1 METQTE
7 RCKRKECVQ
16 IACLPTV
23 PPQIGDACWIA
34 GWGAKV
40 LKGAPSRVLYQGGV
54 NLLSNDYC
62 IAHSSVNSRGI
73 NLYEKLIKDDELCGA
88 TPDHNNNGLLDIGVD
103 TCQGDSGGPLI
114 CDVGGF
120 AILQGVVSWGNGCN
134 REGAAGVYAD
144 VWHFRDWIDNETKS
158 VTEGTTESTT
168 TSTTIVVPPDDCMTR
183 SVTVSHAIKKFN
195 GEYLFWKMFNG
206 NPAYKKNLGS
216 TNNGKHISAFIK
228 WLNKPN
234 YTGYVLGSGAL
245 RDDGLAIER
254 QTHHFKS
261 VTTSTEELICPYSP
275 TIQWQKLQRTS
286 KPIGMRITKND

>member
-73 NLYEKLIKDDELCGA
+73 NLYERLIKDDELCGA

-103 TCQGDSGGPLI
+103 ACQGDSGGPLI

-120 AILQGVVSWGNGCN
+120 AILQGVISWGVGCN
-134 REGAAGVYAD
+134 REGAAGVFAD
-144 VWHFRDWIDNETKS
+144 VRHFRGWIDEQTKIDTDADYKDYE
-158 VTEGTTESTT
+158 VL
-168 TSTTIVVPPDDCMTR
+168 PP
-183 SVTVSHAIKKFN
+183 
-195 GEYLFWKMFNG
+195 
-206 NPAYKKNLGS
+206 
-216 TNNGKHISAFIK
+216 
-228 WLNKPN
+228 
-234 YTGYVLGSGAL
+234 VL
-245 RDDGLAIER
+245 E
-254 QTHHFKS
+254 K
-261 VTTSTEELICPYSP
+261 
-275 TIQWQKLQRTS
+275 
-286 KPIGMRITKND
+286 